1 MDKLDR
7 IEDAVIELD
16 KFSKSEKT
24 LWDYKML
31 CDSLS
36 VALYFGMHKSM
47 YESMDEFDISK
58 LNDLQY
64 KVYKFMIDEIP
75 FTYRG
80 HIPDV
85 SIFNPTSIQKRYP
98 EYDIKWTNK
107 LDALCDIHR
116 NINIIMS
123 YMLAIHASKG
133 GDMIL

>member
-7 IEDAVIELD
+7 IEDAVIALD
-16 KFSKSEKT
+16 KFSKSDKS

-36 VALYFGMHKSM
+36 VALYFGKHKSM
-47 YESMDEFDISK
+47 YESIDEFDISK

-85 SIFNPTSIQKRYP
+85 SIFSPEGIQKQYP
-98 EYDIKWTNK
+98 EYNVKWTNK

-116 NINIIMS
+116 NINIILS
-123 YMLAIHASKG
+123 YILAIHASKG

>member
-7 IEDAVIELD
+7 IEDAVIALD
-16 KFSKSEKT
+16 KFSKSDKS

-31 CDSLS
+31 CDYLS
-36 VALYFGMHKSM
+36 VALYFGIHKSM
-47 YESMDEFDISK
+47 YESIDEFDISK

-75 FTYRG
+75 FTYSS

-85 SIFNPTSIQKRYP
+85 GIFKPASIQKLYP
-98 EYDIKWTNK
+98 ECKKWTDK
-107 LDALCDIHR
+107 LDVLCDIHR
-116 NINIIMS
+116 NINIISS
-123 YMLAIHASKG
+123 YMLAIYASKG

>member
-1 MDKLDR
+1 MNKLDR
-7 IEDAVIELD
+7 IEDAVIALD
-16 KFSKSEKT
+16 DFSKSDKT

-36 VALYFGMHKSM
+36 VALYFGIHKSM
-47 YESMDEFDISK
+47 YESMDEFDISN
-58 LNDLQY
+58 LNELQY

-75 FTYRG
+75 FTFRG

-85 SIFNPTSIQKRYP
+85 SIFNPSNIQKRYP
-98 EYDIKWTNK
+98 ECNIKWNNK

-116 NINIIMS
+116 NINIILS
-123 YMLAIHASKG
+123 YILAIHASKG